1 MDFPQ
6 ALCGLTIT
14 LIANAWDEDL
24 RATFPQANSPRKSG
38 FFRQSWRIGVILF
51 ASHGRCLLPEDPPD
65 RLYAGRSGI
74 FIEAPDA
81 WMPRP
86 PENLAQTSGRG
97 LLFCPADCRV
107 RVHCAPAPRP
117 RRAQTV
123 PQRKQQGRK
132 RRRKFRAVNF
142 SEGDAGE
149 GNERLPRWRSAGC

>member
-14 LIANAWDEDL
+14 MIANAWDEAL
-24 RATFPQANSPRKSG
+24 RATFPQANSLRKSG

-51 ASHGRCLLPEDPPD
+51 ASHGRCLLPEGPPD

-81 WMPRP
+81 WKPRP

-107 RVHCAPAPRP
+107 RAHCAPCPPPPGSDGPAKE
-117 RRAQTV
+117 T
-123 PQRKQQGRK
+123 
-132 RRRKFRAVNF
+132 
-142 SEGDAGE
+142 AGKE
-149 GNERLPRWRSAGC
+149 TQKEIPCSQFF